1 MKVKLENRYLEIF
14 ACHSDSTKGRMHN
27 DSKLYFNRT
36 EFQRDRDRIL
46 HCDAFRRLKQK
57 TQVFLNNRSDHYR
70 TRLTHTLEVAQL
82 ARSISRYL
90 HLNDDLSEA
99 IALAHDLGHPPF
111 GHAGE
116 NVLSNLMR
124 EYGGFD
130 HNEQTLRIVTLLE
143 KKYPEF
149 SGLNLTYETLD
160 GIVKHNGPIYIKK
173 KIPKIV
179 KSIDKSLNLELDK
192 FPSAEAQVSNICD
205 DIAYIAHDINDGLR
219 SKLLRFE
226 EIEHLPIIEDI
237 VKLCKNKISLTENKI
252 LIDQIASN
260 LINYFVKDLV
270 SNSLKI
276 FNKFKFSCSDEIKNL
291 NQPVIQMN
299 LKTYEEL
306 KKIKNFLFEKMYTN
320 KSITEELNIATSNMS
335 KMFDYLLNNPLNLPK
350 NWHYFNNISILEL
363 DKTAQARMVC
373 DYISGMT
380 DNYFNF
386 QCKNFNLN

>member
-1 MKVKLENRYLEIF
+1 M
-14 ACHSDSTKGRMHN
+14 
-27 DSKLYFNRT
+27 
-36 EFQRDRDRIL
+36 
-46 HCDAFRRLKQK
+46 KQK

-173 KIPKIV
+173 KIKKDIKYV
-179 KSIDKSLNLELDK
+179 RSRQRI
-192 FPSAEAQVSNICD
+192 PSQ
-205 DIAYIAHDINDGLR
+205 R
-219 SKLLRFE
+219 
-226 EIEHLPIIEDI
+226 
-237 VKLCKNKISLTENKI
+237 
-252 LIDQIASN
+252 
-260 LINYFVKDLV
+260 
-270 SNSLKI
+270 
-276 FNKFKFSCSDEIKNL
+276 
-291 NQPVIQMN
+291 
-299 LKTYEEL
+299 
-306 KKIKNFLFEKMYTN
+306 
-320 KSITEELNIATSNMS
+320 
-335 KMFDYLLNNPLNLPK
+335 
-350 NWHYFNNISILEL
+350 
-363 DKTAQARMVC
+363 
-373 DYISGMT
+373 
-380 DNYFNF
+380 
-386 QCKNFNLN
+386 